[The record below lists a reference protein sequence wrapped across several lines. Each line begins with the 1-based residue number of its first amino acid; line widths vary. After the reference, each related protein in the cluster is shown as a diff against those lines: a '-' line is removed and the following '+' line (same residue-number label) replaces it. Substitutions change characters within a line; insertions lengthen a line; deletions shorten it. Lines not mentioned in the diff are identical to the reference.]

1 MKINRETQIGLL
13 VTVAIAMLIWGIN
26 FLKGRN
32 LFASEKTYYAV
43 YNKIDGLSE
52 SASVLVNGY
61 NIGIVSDIELNQ
73 NNHNQLIITMG
84 IHKKYDIP
92 LNTVAQ
98 IQSTGFIGGKSI
110 ALRFPDKITGYHQ
123 DKDTLNSRYKEGMDA
138 LVEKAESTAEEMVNS
153 IDSILTS
160 LNKILDNDTQK
171 HLKSIFE
178 NLDVIT
184 QELSTTLNQGGDLD
198 RSLKNLEVFSG
209 SLASNAENLDNV
221 SANIST
227 FSDSLTKLDI
237 NKTLTELNDVLKQSK
252 NMLQTVNS
260 AQGTAGKLVYD
271 DSLYTNLNQV
281 TISLNHLLK
290 DLKENPNRYVHFSL
304 FDRKEKE
311 NSPTEE

>member
-32 LFASEKTYYAV
+32 LLASERTFYSV

-52 SASVLVNGY
+52 SAPVLVNGY

-73 NNHNQLIITMG
+73 NNNNQLIITMG

-98 IQSTGFIGGKSI
+98 IQSTGFIGGKSVI
-110 ALRFPDKITGYHQ
+110 LMFPDKITGYHQ
-123 DKDTLNSRYKEGMDA
+123 DKDTLNSKYKEGMDA
-138 LVEKAESTAEEMVNS
+138 LVEKAESTAEELVSS

-171 HLKSIFE
+171 HLKSVFE
-178 NLDVIT
+178 NLDKIT
-184 QELSTTLNQGGDLD
+184 YELNATLHQGGDLN
-198 RSLKNLEVFSG
+198 RSLKNLEGFSG

-227 FSDSLTKLDI
+227 FSDSLTQLDI
-237 NKTLTELNDVLKQSK
+237 NKTLTELNDVLSQSK

-260 AQGTAGKLVYD
+260 AQGTAGKLIYD

-281 TISLNHLLK
+281 TIRLDHLLK

-304 FDRKEKE
+304 FGRKDKE
-311 NSPTEE
+311 NPAKEE